1 MCQFA
6 MLVFSLVSILRCGAT
21 ATAISIVTKGADGF
35 SVIAAERALVED
47 DNYKEV
53 RKGLSTRTL
62 RIDPLDSF
70 KKYKGGYNITSKHY
84 WSSTIYTGRY
94 GYIIG
99 TIWLLSGF
107 VYACILMA
115 ARRTCL
121 LKKERKQKIQLPRSK
136 RHLVWATLLGILFTC
151 LAIVASGLVL
161 DGCSKFHSRVQ
172 SIKNIIV
179 ETSEEA
185 SQTVFDVIKA
195 VGDMESVTVQY
206 GSLGGSSYLNSTL
219 QKLNDEVV
227 NMPRKAEKSMQ
238 TVNRAINILRMV
250 TTFIIVLNLVVILT
264 VLDLLRLRPR
274 LQQTFYLF
282 LIICW
287 LLTFILWIFFGLYF
301 FLFKFSGDT
310 CAAFKEYQQNPQ
322 NSTLSSILQC
332 SEQLSANIFLHEI
345 RQGIHDTIDQ
355 VNANISAVK
364 SLSLVCNPFSGPP
377 EYSYQ
382 PGNCSSNT
390 IKIGDVPQILKEHT
404 CSDDGG
410 ACSHGD
416 ILSSTAYTRMQVYAS
431 SMQNILDGF
440 PHMERLVNCQLVR
453 DAFSKILVENC
464 KQLKDHAHLT
474 STTMAVLS
482 AIMVA
487 LALLLI
493 SEAHYHDGSHSS
505 AVSVRPQPISA
516 ESHIGAQVTCSKNGG
531 SDP

>member
-1 MCQFA
+1 M
-6 MLVFSLVSILRCGAT
+6 
-21 ATAISIVTKGADGF
+21 
-35 SVIAAERALVED
+35 
-47 DNYKEV
+47 
-53 RKGLSTRTL
+53 RTL

-94 GYIIG
+94 GYILG

-107 VYACILMA
+107 VYACILA
-115 ARRTCL
+115 VARRTCL
-121 LKKERKQKIQLPRSK
+121 LKKERKQKILPLSK
-136 RHLVWATLLGILFTC
+136 RHLVWVTLLGILFTC

-172 SIKNIIV
+172 SVKNIIV

-185 SQTVFDVIKA
+185 SQTIFDVIKA
-195 VGDMESVTVQY
+195 VDDMESVTPQY

-219 QKLNDEVV
+219 QNLNDEAV
-227 NMPRKAEKSMQ
+227 NMPRKAEKSMGM
-238 TVNRAINILRMV
+238 VNRAINILRMV
-250 TTFIIVLNLVVILT
+250 TIIIIVLNLVVILT
-264 VLDLLRLRPR
+264 VLVLRSLRLRLR
-274 LQQTFYLF
+274 LHQTFCLVI
-282 LIICW
+282 IICW
-287 LLTFILWIFFGLYF
+287 LLAFILWIFFGLYF
-301 FLFKFSGDT
+301 FLFEFSGDT
-310 CAAFKEYQQNPQ
+310 CAAFEEYQQNPQ

-332 SEQLSANIFLHEI
+332 SEQLSANIFLHDI
-345 RQGIHDTIDQ
+345 RQRIHDTIDQ
-355 VNANISAVK
+355 VSANISAVK

-390 IKIGDVPQILKEHT
+390 IKIGDVPQVLKEHT
-404 CSDDGG
+404 CSDDSGT
-410 ACSHGD
+410 CSHGNF
-416 ILSSTAYTRMQVYAS
+416 LSSIAYTRVQVYAS

-440 PHMERLVNCQLVR
+440 PRMERLANCQLVR

-464 KQLKDHAHLT
+464 KPLKDNAHLT

-516 ESHIGAQVTCSKNGG
+516 ESHIGPQVTCSKNGG

>member
-6 MLVFSLVSILRCGAT
+6 MLVFSLASILRCGAA
-21 ATAISIVTKGADGF
+21 ATAISIGTKEADGF
-35 SVIAAERALVED
+35 SVIEAERAFVEED
-47 DNYKEV
+47 GNYTEV
-53 RKGLSTRTL
+53 EKGLSMRTL

-107 VYACILMA
+107 VYACILA
-115 ARRTCL
+115 VARRTCL
-121 LKKERKQKIQLPRSK
+121 LKKERKQKILPRSE
-136 RHLVWATLLGILFTC
+136 RHLVWVTLLGILYTC
-151 LAIVASGLVL
+151 LAIVASGIVL

-185 SQTVFDVIKA
+185 SQTIFDVIKA
-195 VGDMESVTVQY
+195 VDDMESVTPQY

-219 QKLNDEVV
+219 QNLNDEAV
-227 NMPRKAEKSMQ
+227 NMPRKAEKSMGM
-238 TVNRAINILRMV
+238 VNRAINILRMV
-250 TTFIIVLNLVVILT
+250 TIFIIVLNLVVILT
-264 VLDLLRLRPR
+264 VLVLRSLRLRLR
-274 LQQTFYLF
+274 LHQTFYL
-282 LIICW
+282 
-287 LLTFILWIFFGLYF
+287 
-301 FLFKFSGDT
+301 FSGDT
-310 CAAFKEYQQNPQ
+310 CAAFEEYQQNPQ

-332 SEQLSANIFLHEI
+332 SEQLSANIFLHDI
-345 RQGIHDTIDQ
+345 RQRIHDTIDQ
-355 VNANISAVK
+355 VSANISAVK

-390 IKIGDVPQILKEHT
+390 IKIGDVPQVLKEHR
-404 CSDDGG
+404 CSDDSGT
-410 ACSHGD
+410 CSHGNF
-416 ILSSTAYTRMQVYAS
+416 LSSIAYTRVQVYAS

-440 PHMERLVNCQLVR
+440 PRMERLANCQLVR

-464 KQLKDHAHLT
+464 KPLKDNAHLT

-516 ESHIGAQVTCSKNGG
+516 ESHIGPQVTCSKNGG